1 MARAERPL
9 VVVALGGNALLRS
22 KQRGTIQEQLVNA
35 QEMCRSLMA
44 LIRRDWALFLTH
56 GNGPQVGNI
65 LLRNEAAKEVIP
77 PMPLDVCV
85 ADSQGGIGYVLQNA
99 LLNELRRA
107 KLHRFVVTMI
117 TEALVDRADPAFQN
131 PTKPVGPFWKE
142 DEAKRLQRERGW
154 QMREDSGRG
163 WRRVVPSPRPVKII
177 QRLMIRELALSG
189 HLVIAVGGGGV
200 PIARSATNEY
210 EGVEAVIDKD
220 LASSLLA
227 CEIGADRLIILT
239 EVPAACVNF
248 GRPRQKAIDRM
259 TVGEAERHL
268 AAGEFG
274 NGSMRPKIEAA
285 CEFIRAFPAGD
296 CLITDPGHL
305 EAALEGRAGT
315 RLEADRRPERY
326 RELELMFAR
335 PKGRAE
341 PRRSARK

>member
-1 MARAERPL
+1 M
-9 VVVALGGNALLRS
+9 ALGGNALLRS

-35 QEMCRSLMA
+35 QEMCRCLMA
-44 LIRRDWALFLTH
+44 LIRRDWALVVTH

-107 KLHRFVVTMI
+107 KIPRFVVTMI
-117 TEALVDRADPAFQN
+117 TEALVDRDDPAFQN
-131 PTKPVGPFWKE
+131 PTKPVGPFWRE
-142 DEAKRLQRERGW
+142 AEAKELQSQRGW

-163 WRRVVPSPRPVKII
+163 WRRVVPSPRPMKII
-177 QRLMIRELALSG
+177 QRVMIRELALSG

-200 PIARSATNEY
+200 PIAKNAANEY

-220 LASSLLA
+220 HASSLLA
-227 CEIGADRLIILT
+227 GEISADRLIILT

-248 GRPRQKAIDRM
+248 GKPTQRPLDRI

-268 AAGEFG
+268 AAGQFG
-274 NGSMRPKIEAA
+274 GGSMKPKIEAA
-285 CEFIRAFPAGD
+285 CEFLRAFPAAD
-296 CLITDPGHL
+296 CLITDPEHL

-315 RLEADRRPERY
+315 RIEADERPERY
-326 RELELMFAR
+326 RELELVFEG
-335 PKGRAE
+335 PKK
-341 PRRSARK
+341 PRTSKRSTRK